1 MQEMD
6 GKTMIE
12 FLNEIVNYVNLP
24 VTMLL
29 IMMLLY
35 WLMIMV
41 GVFGF
46 DSFDFDFDA
55 DADIALDGD
64 IGIDADGDFG
74 VDTSAGS
81 PEAASTSFSGSTTS
95 GNEGAFRAVFEY
107 FYLGEVPIVI
117 IASFFVFYWWILT
130 IITNHFW
137 NADQQLLTSLLF
149 LVPNVFISMMA
160 MRYTM
165 IPFAVIFRK
174 PEPENKTRETLL
186 GMIGVVKTSEI
197 TDSFGQIEVQRK
209 DDVEIILNVRTS
221 PGKKLGKGDAAKIVS
236 YDHSDGT
243 FLVELAKWEKN

>member
-1 MQEMD
+1 
-6 GKTMIE
+6 MIE

-29 IMMLLY
+29 LLILLY

-46 DSFDFDFDA
+46 DSFDFDFGG
-55 DADIALDGD
+55 DADIDLS
-64 IGIDADGDFG
+64 IDADGDFG
-74 VDTSAGS
+74 LDTSAGS
-81 PEAASTSFSGSTTS
+81 PEAASTSFGGSTTS
-95 GNEGAFRAVFEY
+95 GSEGAFRAVFEY

-130 IITNHFW
+130 VITNHFF
-137 NADQQLLTSLLF
+137 NADQTLLTSVLF
-149 LVPNVFISMMA
+149 LTPNVFVSLMA

-165 IPFAVIFRK
+165 VPFAIIFRK
-174 PEPENKTRETLL
+174 PPPENKTREALL
-186 GMIGVVKTSEI
+186 GKIGTVTTSEI
-197 TDSFGQIEVQRK
+197 TDSFGQIEVQRIG
-209 DDVEIILNVRTS
+209 DVEIILNVRTS
-221 PGKKLGKGDAAKIVS
+221 PGKRLGKGDAAKIIS